1 MTRTRLSPHVPS
13 GGSTHLAEGMI
24 GEVLDD
30 GQLVVFRFTN
40 LAAATV
46 DSAAEAMGALMRRR
60 DEAGQPLRVLLDF
73 SQPDLIQTPYV
84 REQGARLSRLRPRL
98 RGRVALLALEG
109 TLIATRIDRILRSE
123 LYHYRERSL
132 FFRREQ
138 ALAWLRDT
146 PERGPLG

>member
-1 MTRTRLSPHVPS
+1 MTQTRLSPHVPS

-73 SQPDLIQTPYV
+73 SQPDLILTPYA
-84 REQGARLSRLRPRL
+84 RDQGARLSRLRPRL